1 MRLYSFGSQGDH
13 EILGVRR
20 AGVSDAVLV
29 IRGDIGHRARSQTGG
44 ATGDS
49 NLDRA
54 FADQKDFFVRMV
66 VRRMR
71 HGARRK
77 VGLMYFYLIAGVSFP
92 FQDTAK

>member
-1 MRLYSFGSQGDH
+1 MRLYSFGPQGDH

-29 IRGDIGHRARSQTGG
+29 IRSHIGHRARSQTGG
-44 ATGDS
+44 TAGDG

-54 FADQKDFFVRMV
+54 FADQKNFFVRMV

-77 VGLMYFYLIAGVSFP
+77 VGLMYFYLVASMSFP